1 MKNSIATMRA
11 LFCLIAAMLLLV
23 GCDEPD
29 KTAAQPQTVRKKI
42 AAKAETGPPAAT
54 AVAAAPAQPAPAAA
68 AGEKPVLAQVAKPGT
83 PPAVP
88 VPPPEPK
95 EPPPAQPAPAAAAGE
110 KPVLAQVAKPGTPP
124 AVPVP
129 PPEPKEPPP
138 TPAAES
144 PPPASLAPAAPLP
157 LSQAPTA
164 IEPFPPTGVKP
175 FTPDGNPQQRGMA
188 ADDSQIAALLNI
200 QAPPPY
206 NPKGKVDPFEPLL
219 RDETTAT
226 AVAKLRAKDD
236 PNRPKTPLEKIDL
249 GQLKLTAILT
259 TPGGNRALMEETS
272 GKGYIIEKGTYIG
285 PNSGKVVGI
294 EAGKVLV
301 EEEFED
307 IYGKSITQK
316 KEITLPK
323 PPGEF

>member
-1 MKNSIATMRA
+1 MENSIATMRA

-42 AAKAETGPPAAT
+42 TAKAETGPPAAT

-68 AGEKPVLAQVAKPGT
+68 AGEKPVLAQVAKPVT
-83 PPAVP
+83 PAS
-88 VPPPEPK
+88 
-95 EPPPAQPAPAAAAGE
+95 
-110 KPVLAQVAKPGTPP
+110 
-124 AVPVP
+124 VPVP

-138 TPAAES
+138 TQAAES
-144 PPPASLAPAAPLP
+144 PPPASPAPAAPLP

-164 IEPFPPTGVKP
+164 TEPSPPTGVKP

-249 GQLKLTAILT
+249 GQLKLTAIIT
-259 TPGGNRALMEETS
+259 TPGGNRALMEESS

-323 PPGEF
+323 PPGEL

>member
-1 MKNSIATMRA
+1 MKNSLATMRA

-42 AAKAETGPPAAT
+42 TAKAETGSPAAT

-83 PPAVP
+83 PPS
-88 VPPPEPK
+88 
-95 EPPPAQPAPAAAAGE
+95 
-110 KPVLAQVAKPGTPP
+110 
-124 AVPVP
+124 VPVP

-138 TPAAES
+138 TQ
-144 PPPASLAPAAPLP
+144 APAAPLP
-157 LSQAPTA
+157 LSQAPTPTA
-164 IEPFPPTGVKP
+164 SSPPTGAKP
-175 FTPDGNPQQRGMA
+175 FTPDGNPQQSGMA
-188 ADDSQIAALLNI
+188 AADSQIAALLNI

-206 NPKGKVDPFEPLL
+206 NPQGKVDPFAPLL
-219 RDETTAT
+219 RDESAAV
-226 AVAKLRAKDD
+226 AVAKLRATGD

-249 GQLKLTAILT
+249 GQLKLVAIITAL
-259 TPGGNRALMEETS
+259 GGNRALVEETS
-272 GKGYIIEKGTYIG
+272 GKGYIIKEGTYIG
-285 PNSGKVVGI
+285 LNSGKVVGI
-294 EAGKVLV
+294 KADKVLV

-316 KEITLPK
+316 KEIPLPK
-323 PPGEF
+323 PPGEL